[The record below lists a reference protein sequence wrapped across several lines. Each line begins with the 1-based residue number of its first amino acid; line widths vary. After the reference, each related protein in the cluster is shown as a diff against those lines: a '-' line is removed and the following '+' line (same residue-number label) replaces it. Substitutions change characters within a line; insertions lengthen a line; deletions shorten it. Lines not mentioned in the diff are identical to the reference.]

1 VQVKI
6 RIMKKIKILLLVITL
21 VLLFAR
27 AGFSQDPP
35 VRLGLKIAPNI
46 SWMNPNEKNYTSN
59 GSSVGF
65 SFGFISE
72 FRLTEH
78 YKICTGFNFSF
89 VGGNLQ
95 FPYASKPDTGTM
107 GRKYNFR
114 YLEIPLTIKMK
125 TREYG
130 NFSFYGQIGFG
141 TGFMLHTQANDN
153 FMTQT
158 HGTISDKI
166 NLTTSDASFIREALL
181 VGLGAEYKIDESV
194 SLIIG
199 LAYSNSLNNVLQGTN
214 TRDPGLT
221 NQSSLN
227 YAELNIGVLF

>member
-1 VQVKI
+1 
-6 RIMKKIKILLLVITL
+6 
-21 VLLFAR
+21 
-27 AGFSQDPP
+27 
-35 VRLGLKIAPNI
+35 
-46 SWMNPNEKNYTSN
+46 
-59 GSSVGF
+59 
-65 SFGFISE
+65 
-72 FRLTEH
+72 
-78 YKICTGFNFSF
+78 
-89 VGGNLQ
+89 
-95 FPYASKPDTGTM
+95 
-107 GRKYNFR
+107 
-114 YLEIPLTIKMK
+114 
-125 TREYG
+125 
-130 NFSFYGQIGFG
+130 
-141 TGFMLHTQANDN
+141 MLHTQANDN